1 MTARNRDNLLPSI
14 ARSSV
19 PDRKSIALAIF
30 SDLTRLLNKTAT
42 PAQLIPLVL
51 AAFDK
56 SGLFFCTVIQ
66 LVGEANIPAGTYK
79 KCREEMLSH
88 TAEILA
94 LAADHAERTIAGNSV
109 RRACGLFAANDAP
122 YSLISIPLCFDGRT
136 LGAITFF
143 NGNAP
148 AGSAGTI
155 AKNDEQLLRSLATL
169 VSSALAGAA
178 TFQQLS
184 QCAPERDKQL
194 KELSV
199 LYRHSNTMLS
209 TIKLNKLIHLTLT
222 ALTSGAPPFFD
233 RAMLFLI
240 NERSGMMQGM
250 LGVTSGSKA
259 DLINKATSVEDIFA
273 SRWELSAEEM
283 EKQQNSRFNR
293 LVMASRLELNTSLNI
308 ASRAVRGKKL
318 IHIPHAEKNK
328 FVDHNFVNRFGITSF
343 AVAPLMARDQ
353 VLGVIIVD
361 NALHGKPILQEDL
374 RFLQLFTNQ
383 AGMAIENSILYNRVA
398 DAHQDLREAQQQLI
412 QGERLAAIGEM
423 TAGIAHELKAP
434 LVAIGGFAA
443 RLAKKLHA
451 PSTEWEYAE
460 VITKEVLR
468 LEKILSD
475 ILLFSKKPTICFAQC
490 SINEIIKDALAV
502 AITSQHKERIQI
514 TTKFPRKI
522 ICLFGDC
529 QQLQQVFINLFLNAC
544 EAMDAGGDLRI
555 DVTPAKIGSSNA
567 VSVKISDTGG
577 GIPPEKL
584 HNIFTPFYTTKGTG
598 TGLGLPIA
606 NRIIINHGGKIE
618 INNKPGIGVEFSVI
632 IPLQT

>member
-1 MTARNRDNLLPSI
+1 MTARNRDNLTLNLG
-14 ARSSV
+14 RSAN
-19 PDRKSIALAIF
+19 PDRTSIVLAIF
-30 SDLTRLLNKTAT
+30 SDLARLLNKTTT

-56 SGLFFCTVIQ
+56 SRLFSCTVIR
-66 LVGEANIPAGTYK
+66 LAGNTSIPAGIYK
-79 KCREEMLSH
+79 KCRKEMLSLR
-88 TAEILA
+88 AEILA
-94 LAADHAERTIAGNSV
+94 LEAGKAKQAIAGSSIQ
-109 RRACGLFAANDAP
+109 RACGFFAENGAA
-122 YSLISIPLCFDGRT
+122 YSLISIPLCFDNRP
-136 LGAITFF
+136 LGALTFF
-143 NGNAP
+143 GGQDA
-148 AGSAGTI
+148 AGSAVEF
-155 AKNDEQLLRSLATL
+155 AKEDEQPLQGLATL
-169 VSSALAGAA
+169 VANALTGAA
-178 TFQQLS
+178 TFLQVN

-194 KELSV
+194 RELSL

-222 ALTSGAPPFFD
+222 ALTSGALPFFD

-250 LGVTSGSKA
+250 LGVTSENTS
-259 DLINKATSVEDIFA
+259 DLINKYTAFEDILA
-273 SRWELSAEEM
+273 SQWELSEEDM
-283 EKQQNSRFNR
+283 KKQQDSKFNR

-308 ASRAVRGKKL
+308 ASRAVKEKKI
-318 IHIPHAEKNK
+318 IHIPDVEKNK
-328 FVDHNFVNRFGITSF
+328 FVDRNFVNRFGITSF

-361 NALHGKPILQEDL
+361 NSLHGNPILREDL

-398 DAHQDLREAQQQLI
+398 DAHQELRDAQERLI

-423 TAGIAHELKAP
+423 TAGVAHELKAP

-443 RLAKKLHA
+443 RLVKKLPA
-451 PSTEWEYAE
+451 PSVEWDYAE
-460 VITKEVLR
+460 LITKEVLR

-475 ILLFSKKPTICFAQC
+475 ILLFSKKTTICYARC
-490 SINEIIKDALAV
+490 GINGIIKDALAV
-502 AITSQHKERIQI
+502 AIPSLSLERIRI
-514 TTKFPRKI
+514 TTKLPRKNI
-522 ICLFGDC
+522 HLFGDC
-529 QQLQQVFINLFLNAC
+529 QQLQQVFINLLLNAC
-544 EAMDAGGDLRI
+544 EAMEAGGELRI
-555 DVTPAKIGSSNA
+555 DVTPAKMGGSKA
-567 VSVKISDTGG
+567 VSVNISDTGG

-606 NRIIINHGGKIE
+606 NRIITNHGGKIE
-618 INNKPGIGVEFSVI
+618 IHNKPGIGVEFSVI